1 MNKDRFLLCG
11 GCFAGNMGGDAM
23 YETFIHQVK
32 DINPKSQIAVLTK
45 YPKDEVGICKERGYD
60 VFKFTTID
68 RILLGIP
75 FFVIGSLLKA
85 LHLPHKWLAIG
96 SLRQYY
102 ENDLLVD
109 FSGISFSDF
118 RGFLD
123 LVINATWFLPAFVSG
138 IPIIK
143 MSQSLGTYEKL
154 SVRLCAKYCLSRIH
168 VVVARG
174 DKSYDATKKLLPAK
188 KLVYNLPDVAM
199 CLPAASVEIK
209 ETILESVGLENKK
222 YVVFAPSIVVDERA
236 GEDFYRGIIKR
247 SIQEIYQMTGYS
259 ILLVPH
265 TRSISKAAGVDS
277 ASDDLTVCCDIAN
290 YFEDSDIPVN
300 LLRNRYNAR
309 ELKSVIAGAE
319 FVIGSRY
326 HSLIASMSSGV
337 PSLALGWGHKYY
349 EMFDL
354 FGMGEFVFEYHD
366 FNEEKIL
373 CKVKELAG
381 QYEEIR
387 RSIEEKLPEIK
398 RESSKNVRLALKLVE
413 RKYK

>member
-1 MNKDRFLLCG
+1 MKKDKFLLCG

-32 DINPKSQIAVLTK
+32 EINPNNQISVLTK
-45 YPKDEVGICKERGYD
+45 YPKDEVEICKERGYN

-68 RILLGIP
+68 RVLLGIP
-75 FFVIGSLLKA
+75 FFVIGSLLKI

-96 SLRQYY
+96 SLKQYY

-123 LVINATWFLPAFVSG
+123 LIINATWFLPAFVSG

-143 MSQSLGTYEKL
+143 MSQSLGTYQKL
-154 SVRLCAKYCLSRIH
+154 SVRLCAKYCLGRIH
-168 VVVARG
+168 VIVARG
-174 DKSYDATKKLLPAK
+174 DRSYDATKELLPTK
-188 KLVYNLPDVAM
+188 KLIYNLPDIAM
-199 CLPAASVEIK
+199 CLPAASLEVK
-209 ETILESVGLENKK
+209 ESILKSVGLENKK
-222 YVVFAPSIVVDERA
+222 YVVFAPSIVVDECA
-236 GEDFYRGIIKR
+236 GEKFYREIIKK
-247 SIQEIYQMTGYS
+247 SIQEVYRLTGYS

-277 ASDDLTVCCDIAN
+277 ISDDLTVCCDIEK
-290 YFEDSDIPVN
+290 YFENSDVPVK
-300 LLRNRYNAR
+300 LLKQRYDAR

-319 FVIGSRY
+319 FIIGSRY

-349 EMFDL
+349 EMFKL
-354 FGMGEFVFEYHD
+354 FDMGEFVFEYHD

-373 CKVKELAG
+373 CKVKELACH
-381 QYEEIR
+381 YKEIR
-387 RSIEEKLPEIK
+387 YVIEKKMPEIK
-398 RESSKNVRLALKLVE
+398 KESNKNVRLALKLE